1 MLFLILSPF
10 FCLSDHRY
18 FEHFSTLQNVW
29 NEKGVGAVCMLVGV
43 CVQRGK
49 VLNRKRSAW
58 QPPGEAG
65 PVTAAPHRSSGRL
78 PEVGH
83 GKQMKTG
90 PEWLLRP
97 LSSARSEGADALP
110 STRRRA
116 GRTLC
121 RRSTSVPGEK
131 ELWSPLCQRLSS
143 SPTARPLTKGRR
155 VSLGNE
161 LSRAGEDNFCLMGSE

>member
-65 PVTAAPHRSSGRL
+65 PVTAAPRRSSGRL

-83 GKQMKTG
+83 GTKGGSRWK
-90 PEWLLRP
+90 LD
-97 LSSARSEGADALP
+97 LSDCWDPWAQHGQKVRTRCPVPGGELAARFAEGAPASPGRKSCGRLCASVWAPLRQRDRWP
-110 STRRRA
+110 RA
-116 GRTLC
+116 EG
-121 RRSTSVPGEK
+121 SV
-131 ELWSPLCQRLSS
+131 
-143 SPTARPLTKGRR
+143 
-155 VSLGNE
+155 
-161 LSRAGEDNFCLMGSE
+161 